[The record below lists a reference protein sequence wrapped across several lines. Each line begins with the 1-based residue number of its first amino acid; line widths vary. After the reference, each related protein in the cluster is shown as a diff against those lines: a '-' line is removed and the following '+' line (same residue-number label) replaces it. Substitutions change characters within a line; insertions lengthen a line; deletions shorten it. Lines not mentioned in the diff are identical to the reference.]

1 MRMRQRSRRSAPER
15 YDFWTRGSLQVSLAA
30 LPALALLVALAQRV
44 RPTGLAVFVLLAT
57 AQAAVTVALLR
68 ASLSHYLAQ
77 GPKPTRGL
85 VAAGLAVTAAGLLAG
100 AAAFPDFSHPAPGAV
115 PASMWIAL
123 VFAGSLT
130 VSLTPVL
137 RPGGL
142 ALAIVAGMF
151 AASGWY
157 VGTGGAAHEGP
168 AVVGVIEYVIFVA
181 SLVPTY
187 RVTAWSLRIVWELD
201 RARAG
206 QARLSVA
213 EERLRF
219 ARDLHDVLGRNLSL
233 IAIKSELAG
242 ELARRGQGDT
252 AAGHML
258 EVHGVAHESL
268 REMWAVVGG
277 YRAAD
282 LGAELAG
289 AQDVL
294 RSAGISCRVAGDAAG
309 LPADVQAA
317 LGWVVREGT
326 TNVIRHSRAA
336 ACTIELHRAGPPGA
350 ARTVLLRMDNDG
362 ARAASEGGG
371 TGLAGLSER
380 LGELGGSVTTRML
393 RGGGFRLEA
402 TLPVTVPVTAPAVAA
417 LEPAP

>member
-1 MRMRQRSRRSAPER
+1 MRQRGSRSAPER
-15 YDFWTRGSLQVSLAA
+15 YDSWMRASMYASLAV
-30 LPALALLVALAQRV
+30 LPAPALLAAAGGLV
-44 RPTGLAVFVLLAT
+44 RPAGLAAFVLLAA
-57 AQAAVTVALLR
+57 AQAAITIALLR
-68 ASLSHYLAQ
+68 ASLSHYLAR
-77 GPKPTRGL
+77 GPKPKRGL

-100 AAAFPDFSHPAPGAV
+100 AAVFPDFNQPAAGAL

-123 VFAGSLT
+123 IFAGSLT
-130 VSLTPVL
+130 VSLIPVL
-137 RPGGL
+137 RPPGL
-142 ALAIVAGMF
+142 AIATLAGMF

-157 VGTGGAAHEGP
+157 AGGGRGP
-168 AVVGVIEYVIFVA
+168 AVAGVIEYVIFVA
-181 SLVPTY
+181 SFGLTY
-187 RVTAWSLRIVWELD
+187 RLTAWSLRIVWELD

-242 ELARRGQGDT
+242 GLARRGDSGA

-268 REMWAVVGG
+268 REMWAVAGG
-277 YRAAD
+277 YRTAD

-289 AQDVL
+289 AREVL
-294 RSAGISCRVAGDAAG
+294 RSAGISCRVTGDASG

-326 TNVIRHSRAA
+326 TNVIRHAKA
-336 ACTIELHRAGPPGA
+336 TACTIELHLPGA
-350 ARTVLLRMDNDG
+350 ARTAMLRMDNDG
-362 ARAASEGGG
+362 ARTASGGGG

-380 LGELGGSVTTRML
+380 LGRLGGSVTTRPL

-402 TLPVTVPVTAPAVAA
+402 ALPVTGPAAAA

>member
-1 MRMRQRSRRSAPER
+1 MGIRGRGTRSAPER
-15 YDFWTRGSLQVSLAA
+15 YDFWTRAALYGSLAG
-30 LPALALLVALAQRV
+30 LPALALFAALGDRV
-44 RPTGLAVFVLLAT
+44 RPAALAAFVLLAV
-57 AQAAVTVALLR
+57 AQAAITIVLMR
-68 ASLSHYLAQ
+68 ASLSHYVAEDAR
-77 GPKPTRGL
+77 PAWGL
-85 VAAGLAVTAAGLLAG
+85 VTVGLAVTAAGLLAG
-100 AAAFPDFSHPAPGAV
+100 AVAFPDFRQGAASEAMAPLY
-115 PASMWIAL
+115 IAL
-123 VFAGSLT
+123 IFAGSLT
-130 VSLTPVL
+130 VSLIPVL
-137 RPGGL
+137 RPSGL
-142 ALAIVAGMF
+142 AIATLAGMF

-157 VGTGGAAHEGP
+157 VGTGGSGP
-168 AVVGVIEYVIFVA
+168 AVVAAIEYAIFLATFGV
-181 SLVPTY
+181 TY
-187 RVTAWSLRIVWELD
+187 RVSAWSLRVVWELD

-206 QARLSVA
+206 QARLAVA

-242 ELARRGQGDT
+242 GLARRGDSAA
-252 AAGHML
+252 AAGHMI

-277 YRAAD
+277 YRTAD

-289 AQDVL
+289 ARDVL
-294 RSAGISCRVAGDAAG
+294 RSAGISCRVTGDAGG

-326 TNVIRHSRAA
+326 TNVIRHASATVT
-336 ACTIELHRAGPPGA
+336 TIELHLSGPPGA
-350 ARTVLLRMDNDG
+350 ARTAMLRMDNDG
-362 ARAASEGGG
+362 ARTASEGGGG

-380 LGELGGSVTTRML
+380 LGALGGSVTTGPL

-402 TLPVTVPVTAPAVAA
+402 ALPVAAPAAAGPPATA